1 MNELIG
7 QHDTGSDAVKLG
19 ASRSSGQSFGDAFLD
34 QQLNADSQPSVEQCV
49 TQGKSQVPLAP
60 GCGRSAL

>member
-19 ASRSSGQSFGDAFLD
+19 PPVVQANHLTMLSWISS
-34 QQLNADSQPSVEQCV
+34 
-49 TQGKSQVPLAP
+49 
-60 GCGRSAL
+60 